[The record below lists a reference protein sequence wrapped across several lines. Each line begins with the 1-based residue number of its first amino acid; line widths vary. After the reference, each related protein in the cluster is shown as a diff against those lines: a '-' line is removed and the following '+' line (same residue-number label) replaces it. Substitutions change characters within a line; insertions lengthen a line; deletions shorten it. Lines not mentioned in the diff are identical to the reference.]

1 MLLIYFLIVFFISL
15 FIYQIILAFCPSS
28 IIEGMT
34 TSAPNDKDKD
44 KDKNKSYGTM
54 YEEYPTDP
62 LILGKLNAGNI
73 EYLKSQIETL
83 STNNVDIDQMQT
95 TVDQLQQQVSDLS
108 TQINQLGQ
116 SMISSEAPDNSSIAG
131 YTEDTSYDTINTNSD
146 STSNDNTINNT

>member
-15 FIYQIILAFCPSS
+15 FIYQIILAFYPK
-28 IIEGMT
+28 IEGMT
-34 TSAPNDKDKD
+34 TSAANDKDKD
-44 KDKNKSYGTM
+44 KDKSYGTM

-73 EYLKSQIETL
+73 EYLKSQIDTL

-131 YTEDTSYDTINTNSD
+131 YTEDTSYDTINSNSD